1 MNPGLIMFTVELL
14 FSVLLSIG
22 MWILYAISF
31 RKFTGMKKQLGAFVA
46 ISFTLLVLRPLLNNG
61 SSRREKLRRSP
72 SEN

>member
-31 RKFTGMKKQLGAFVA
+31 RKFTGMKKQLEAFARHFFYFV
-46 ISFTLLVLRPLLNNG
+46 G
-61 SSRREKLRRSP
+61 SSP
-72 SEN
+72 STK